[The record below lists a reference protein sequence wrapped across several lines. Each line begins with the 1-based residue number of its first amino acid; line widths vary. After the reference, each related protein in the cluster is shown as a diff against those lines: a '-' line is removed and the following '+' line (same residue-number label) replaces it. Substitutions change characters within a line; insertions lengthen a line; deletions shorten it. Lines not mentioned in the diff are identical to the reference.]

1 MGGRRIHHS
10 FLLQCRLHSS
20 RVRSFF
26 LLRKSLIMKVR
37 YSGVIPPL
45 VTPML
50 ARDQL
55 DYAGLERLIEHVLAG
70 GVHGLFVLG
79 TTGEAPS
86 LSYAL
91 RREMIAET
99 LRMVASRVPVLVG
112 ITDTAFVESV
122 RLAKHASNCGADALV
137 LSTPY
142 YFPAGQTELRFYVDE
157 LITQLPLPVM
167 LYNIPS
173 LTKVSFEIETLEYL
187 CRHEQIVGVKDSSG
201 DLDYFSRVLE
211 LKKRRPDWS
220 VMIGPEALLA
230 QALQRGGDGGVAGG
244 ANLCPKWFVDL
255 YAAVREGNPSWG
267 ELQNKIER
275 LQAIYS
281 IGKYASRFI
290 KGTKC
295 GLSLM
300 GICDDFLADPFHRF
314 RPDDRACVSA
324 ILRELAVI

>member
-1 MGGRRIHHS
+1 
-10 FLLQCRLHSS
+10 
-20 RVRSFF
+20 
-26 LLRKSLIMKVR
+26 MKVR
-37 YSGVIPPL
+37 YCGVIPPL
-45 VTPML
+45 VTPMV

-55 DYAGLERLIEHVLAG
+55 DYTGLERLIEHVVAG
-70 GVHGLFVLG
+70 GVHGLFILG

-86 LSYAL
+86 LSYPL
-91 RREMIAET
+91 RREMISET
-99 LRMVASRVPVLVG
+99 IRIVANRVPVLVG
-112 ITDTAFVESV
+112 ITDTSFVETV
-122 RLAKHASNCGADALV
+122 RLAKHAASSGADGLV

-142 YFPAGQTELRFYVDE
+142 YFPAGQTELKFYVDE
-157 LITQLPLPVM
+157 LVPQLPLPVM

-173 LTKVSFEIETLEYL
+173 LTKVTFEIETLEYL
-187 CRHEQIVGVKDSSG
+187 CRHDKIVGVKDSGG
-201 DLDYFSRVLE
+201 DLDYFTRLIE

-220 VMIGPEALLA
+220 IMIGPEALLA
-230 QALQRGGDGGVAGG
+230 ESLQRGGDGGVAGG

-255 YAAVREGNPSWG
+255 YRAVREQNAPWD
-267 ELQNKIER
+267 ELQQKIER

-314 RPDDRACVSA
+314 RPDDRARVSA
-324 ILRELAVI
+324 VLRELGII

>member
-1 MGGRRIHHS
+1 
-10 FLLQCRLHSS
+10 
-20 RVRSFF
+20 
-26 LLRKSLIMKVR
+26 MKVR

-70 GVHGLFVLG
+70 GVHGIFVLG

-99 LRMVASRVPVLVG
+99 IRIVSSRVPVLVG
-112 ITDTAFVESV
+112 VTDTSFVETV
-122 RLAKHASNCGADALV
+122 RLAKHAANCGAEALV

-142 YFPAGQTELRFYVDE
+142 YFPAGQTELKFYVDE
-157 LITQLPLPVM
+157 LIPQLPLPVM

-173 LTKVSFEIETLEYL
+173 LTKVAFEIETLEYL
-187 CRHEQIVGVKDSSG
+187 SRHPSIVGVKDSGG
-201 DLDYFSRVLE
+201 DLDYFSKVLE
-211 LKKRRPDWS
+211 LKRRRPDWS

-230 QALQRGGDGGVAGG
+230 ESLRRGGDGGVAGG
-244 ANLCPKWFVDL
+244 ANLCPKWFADL
-255 YAAVREGNPSWG
+255 VRAVNEGSDAWI
-267 ELQNKIER
+267 ELQSKIER
-275 LQAIYS
+275 LQAIYA

-300 GICDDFLADPFHRF
+300 EICDDFMADPFHRF
-314 RPDDRACVSA
+314 RPDDRARVSA

>member
-1 MGGRRIHHS
+1 
-10 FLLQCRLHSS
+10 
-20 RVRSFF
+20 
-26 LLRKSLIMKVR
+26 MKVR

-45 VTPML
+45 VTPMV

-55 DYAGLERLIEHVLAG
+55 DYTGLERLVEHVVAG

-86 LSYAL
+86 LSYPL
-91 RREMIAET
+91 RREMISET
-99 LRMVASRVPVLVG
+99 IRIVANRVPVLVG
-112 ITDTAFVESV
+112 ITDTSFVETV
-122 RLAKHASNCGADALV
+122 RLAKHAASSGADGLV
-137 LSTPY
+137 VSTPY
-142 YFPAGQTELRFYVDE
+142 YFPAGQTELKFYIDE
-157 LITQLPLPVM
+157 LVPQLPLPVM

-173 LTKVSFEIETLEYL
+173 LTKVTFEIETLEYL
-187 CRHEQIVGVKDSSG
+187 CRHDKIVGVKDSGG
-201 DLDYFSRVLE
+201 DLDYFTRLIE

-220 VMIGPEALLA
+220 IMIGPEALLA
-230 QALQRGGDGGVAGG
+230 ESLQRGGDGGVAGG

-255 YAAVREGNPSWG
+255 YRAVREQNTTWD
-267 ELQNKIER
+267 ELQQKIER

-300 GICDDFLADPFHRF
+300 GVCDDFLADPFHRF
-314 RPDDRACVSA
+314 RPDDRARVSA
-324 ILRELAVI
+324 ILRELGII

>member
-1 MGGRRIHHS
+1 
-10 FLLQCRLHSS
+10 
-20 RVRSFF
+20 
-26 LLRKSLIMKVR
+26 MKVR

-70 GVHGLFVLG
+70 GVHGIFVLG

-99 LRMVASRVPVLVG
+99 IRIVSSRVPVLVG
-112 ITDTAFVESV
+112 ITDTAFVETV
-122 RLAKHASNCGADALV
+122 RLAKHAANCGAEALV

-142 YFPAGQTELRFYVDE
+142 YFPAGQTELKFYVDE
-157 LITQLPLPVM
+157 LIPQLPLPVM

-173 LTKVSFEIETLEYL
+173 LTKVAFEIETLEYL
-187 CRHEQIVGVKDSSG
+187 SRHPSIVGVKDSGG
-201 DLDYFSRVLE
+201 DLDYFSKVLE

-220 VMIGPEALLA
+220 VLIGPEALLA
-230 QALQRGGDGGVAGG
+230 ESLRRGGDGGVAGG
-244 ANLCPKWFVDL
+244 ANLCPNWFVDL
-255 YAAVREGNPSWG
+255 VRTVREGSDAWT
-267 ELQNKIER
+267 ELQSKIER
-275 LQAIYS
+275 LQAIYA

-300 GICDDFLADPFHRF
+300 EICDDFMADPFHRF
-314 RPDDRACVSA
+314 RPDDRARVSA

>member
-1 MGGRRIHHS
+1 MT
-10 FLLQCRLHSS
+10 
-20 RVRSFF
+20 
-26 LLRKSLIMKVR
+26 VR

-45 VTPML
+45 VTPMV

-55 DYAGLERLIEHVLAG
+55 DFAGLERLIEHQLAG

-79 TTGEAPS
+79 TTGESPS

-91 RREMIAET
+91 RREVIAET
-99 LRMVASRVPVLVG
+99 IRIVRSRVPVLVG
-112 ITDTAFVESV
+112 VTDTAFVETV
-122 RLAKHASNCGADALV
+122 RLAKHAANCGADALV

-157 LITQLPLPVM
+157 LMMHLPLPVM

-173 LTKVSFEIETLEYL
+173 LTKVSFEFDTLEYL
-187 CRHEQIVGVKDSSG
+187 CRHENIVGIKDSSG
-201 DLDYFSRVLE
+201 DIEYFARAME

-220 VMIGPEALLA
+220 ILIGTEVLLA
-230 QALQRGGDGGVAGG
+230 RAIQMGGDGGVTGG

-255 YAAVREGNPSWG
+255 YTTVREQSGPWQD
-267 ELQNKIER
+267 LQDKIER

-314 RPDDRACVSA
+314 RPDDRARVSA
-324 ILRELAVI
+324 ILRELSII

>member
-1 MGGRRIHHS
+1 
-10 FLLQCRLHSS
+10 
-20 RVRSFF
+20 
-26 LLRKSLIMKVR
+26 MKVR

-45 VTPML
+45 VTPMI

-55 DYAGLERLIEHVLAG
+55 DYTGLERLIEHVLAG

-86 LSYAL
+86 LSYPL
-91 RREMIAET
+91 RREMITET
-99 LRMVASRVPVLVG
+99 IRIVDNRVPVLVG
-112 ITDTAFVESV
+112 ITDTSFVETV
-122 RLAKHASNCGADALV
+122 RLAKHSASSGADGLV

-142 YFPAGQTELRFYVDE
+142 YFPAGQTELKFYVDE
-157 LITQLPLPVM
+157 LIPQLPLPVM

-173 LTKVSFEIETLEYL
+173 LTKVTFEVDTLEYL
-187 CRHEQIVGVKDSSG
+187 CRHDKIVGVKDSSG
-201 DLDYFSRVLE
+201 DLDYFTRLIE
-211 LKKRRPDWS
+211 LKKRRPEWS
-220 VMIGPEALLA
+220 IMIGPEVLLA
-230 QALQRGGDGGVAGG
+230 EALQRGGDGGVAGG
-244 ANLCPKWFVDL
+244 ANLCPRWFVDL
-255 YAAVREGNPSWG
+255 YRAVREQNALWN

-314 RPDDRACVSA
+314 RPDDRARVSA
-324 ILRELAVI
+324 ILRELGII

>member
-1 MGGRRIHHS
+1 M
-10 FLLQCRLHSS
+10 
-20 RVRSFF
+20 
-26 LLRKSLIMKVR
+26 KMKVR

-45 VTPML
+45 VTPMI

-55 DYAGLERLIEHVLAG
+55 DYTGLERLIEHVLAG

-86 LSYAL
+86 LSYPL
-91 RREMIAET
+91 RREMITET
-99 LRMVASRVPVLVG
+99 IRIVDNRVPVLVG
-112 ITDTAFVESV
+112 ITDTSFVETV
-122 RLAKHASNCGADALV
+122 RLAKHSASSGADGLV

-142 YFPAGQTELRFYVDE
+142 YFPAGQTELKFYVDE
-157 LITQLPLPVM
+157 LIPQLPLPVM

-173 LTKVSFEIETLEYL
+173 LTKVTFEVDTLEYL
-187 CRHEQIVGVKDSSG
+187 CRHDKIVGVKDSSG
-201 DLDYFSRVLE
+201 DLDYFTRLIE
-211 LKKRRPDWS
+211 LKKRRPEWS
-220 VMIGPEALLA
+220 IMIGPEVLLA
-230 QALQRGGDGGVAGG
+230 EALQRGGDGGVAGG
-244 ANLCPKWFVDL
+244 ANLCPRWFVDL
-255 YAAVREGNPSWG
+255 YRAVREQNALWN

-314 RPDDRACVSA
+314 RPDDRARVSA
-324 ILRELAVI
+324 ILRELGII

>member
-1 MGGRRIHHS
+1 
-10 FLLQCRLHSS
+10 
-20 RVRSFF
+20 
-26 LLRKSLIMKVR
+26 MKVR

-45 VTPML
+45 VTPMV

-55 DYAGLERLIEHVLAG
+55 DYTGLERLIEHVLAG

-86 LSYAL
+86 LSYPL
-91 RREMIAET
+91 RREMITET
-99 LRMVASRVPVLVG
+99 IRIVANRVPVLVG
-112 ITDTAFVESV
+112 ITDTSFVETV
-122 RLAKHASNCGADALV
+122 RLAKHAASSGADGLV

-142 YFPAGQTELRFYVDE
+142 YFPAGQTELKFYVDE
-157 LITQLPLPVM
+157 LIPQLPLPVM

-173 LTKVSFEIETLEYL
+173 LTKVTFEIDTLEYL
-187 CRHEQIVGVKDSSG
+187 CRHDKIVGVKDSGG
-201 DLDYFSRVLE
+201 DLEYFTRLIE

-220 VMIGPEALLA
+220 IMIGPEALLA
-230 QALQRGGDGGVAGG
+230 EALLRGGDGGVAGG

-255 YAAVREGNPSWG
+255 YRAVREQNTSWD
-267 ELQNKIER
+267 ELQQKIER

-314 RPDDRACVSA
+314 RPDDRARVSA
-324 ILRELAVI
+324 ILRELGII

>member
-1 MGGRRIHHS
+1 
-10 FLLQCRLHSS
+10 
-20 RVRSFF
+20 
-26 LLRKSLIMKVR
+26 LIMKVR

-91 RREMIAET
+91 RREMISET
-99 LRMVASRVPVLVG
+99 IRVVASRVPVLVG
-112 ITDTAFVESV
+112 ITDTAFIETV
-122 RLAKHASNCGADALV
+122 RLAKHAANCGADALV

-157 LITQLPLPVM
+157 LMAQLPLPVM

-173 LTKVSFEIETLEYL
+173 LTKVSFEIESLEYL
-187 CRHEQIVGVKDSSG
+187 CRYDRIVGVKDSSG

-211 LKKRRPDWS
+211 IKRRRPDWS

-230 QALQRGGDGGVAGG
+230 EALRRGGDGGVAGG
-244 ANLCPKWFVDL
+244 ANLCPHWFVEL
-255 YAAVREGNPSWG
+255 FRAVRAG
-267 ELQNKIER
+267 EDGWITLQERVER
-275 LQAIYS
+275 LQAIYD

-300 GICDDFLADPFHRF
+300 EICDDFMADPFHRF
-314 RPDDRACVSA
+314 RPDDRARVST
-324 ILRELAVI
+324 ILRELGVI

>member
-1 MGGRRIHHS
+1 
-10 FLLQCRLHSS
+10 
-20 RVRSFF
+20 
-26 LLRKSLIMKVR
+26 MKLR

-45 VTPML
+45 VTPMV

-86 LSYAL
+86 LSYPL
-91 RREMIAET
+91 RREMIDET
-99 LRMVASRVPVLVG
+99 IRRVSNRVPVLVG
-112 ITDTAFVESV
+112 ITDTSFVETV
-122 RLAKHASNCGADALV
+122 RLAKHAASCGADGLV
-137 LSTPY
+137 VSAPY
-142 YFPAGQTELRFYVDE
+142 YFPAGQTELKFYIDE
-157 LITQLPLPVM
+157 LMPQLPLPVM

-173 LTKVSFEIETLEYL
+173 LTKVSFEIDTLEYL
-187 CRHEQIVGVKDSSG
+187 GRHERIVGVKDSSG
-201 DLDYFSRVLE
+201 DLDYFTRLVE

-220 VMIGPEALLA
+220 LMIGPEALLA
-230 QALQRGGDGGVAGG
+230 ESLQRGGDGGVAGG
-244 ANLCPKWFVDL
+244 ANLCPKWFVDV
-255 YAAVREGNPSWG
+255 YRAVREQNSTWN
-267 ELQNKIER
+267 ELQVKIER

-314 RPDDRACVSA
+314 RPDDRARVSS
-324 ILRELAVI
+324 ILRELEIL